1 MRRQRLSIRAC
12 VVLVAVLAAP
22 MWLRAAAR
30 APIADAAERHDAN
43 AIHTLLK
50 QGADVSAAQPDGMTA
65 LHWAALHGETELAS
79 MLLFAGANV
88 RATTR
93 LGAYTALHLASR
105 AGNAALMA
113 TLLDAGADAKARTS
127 TGATPLMLSA

>member
-1 MRRQRLSIRAC
+1 MRLQQLSKAAC
-12 VVLVAVLAAP
+12 VGFVAVLALP
-22 MWLRAAAR
+22 IWLRAAAR
-30 APIADAAERHDAN
+30 APIADAAERRDAS

-65 LHWAALHGETELAS
+65 LHWSALHGDTDLAS

-93 LGAYTALHLASR
+93 LGA
-105 AGNAALMA
+105 
-113 TLLDAGADAKARTS
+113 
-127 TGATPLMLSA
+127 